1 MAGFFGD
8 TFAALR
14 HRNFRYWWFG
24 QCISLMGTWMQRTA
38 QIWLVYSMTKSP
50 LLLGLLGVFQSGPVL
65 LLSIPAG
72 VYVDRFPKRKIV
84 ILTQTVFTLQ
94 AFAMAALTWSG
105 KAQYWQILVLATI
118 FGVATAFDNP
128 GRQSFYIDLVGKED
142 LLNAISLN
150 STIVNLAKIIGP
162 SVAAVV
168 MAAMGA
174 GPCFLLNGVSFL
186 AVIYGLSRITVDGV
200 PKADLRNRGHVLEQ
214 SWEGLR
220 HIWQNQ
226 TLRITAALVTIMSVF
241 AMNTNVVIPVFTDKV
256 LGLGVTEYGVLMSM
270 NGLGALLGA
279 LAMASRA
286 RRGLNRFF
294 LIWTTMGTCLLL
306 ILLSFTR
313 SAAVA
318 GLLIAL
324 LGACNISFSNTANS
338 TLQLGTEDDFRGRVM
353 AFYMLIHNGATP
365 LGNAFAGAMMGAFG
379 ATAGWF
385 SGGLIALS
393 LVAAVL
399 FGARQTLR
407 SSLADASAPG
417 QQ

>member
-72 VYVDRFPKRKIV
+72 VYADRFPKRKIV

-168 MAAMGA
+168 MAAVGP
-174 GPCFLLNGVSFL
+174 GPCFLLNGISFL

-200 PKADLRNRGHVLEQ
+200 PKADLRNKGHVLEQ
-214 SWEGLR
+214 SWEGLL

-241 AMNTNVVIPVFTDKV
+241 AMNTNVIIPVFTDKV
-256 LGLGVTEYGVLMSM
+256 LQMGVTEYGVLMSM

-279 LAMASRA
+279 LVMASRS

-294 LIWTTMGTCLLL
+294 LVWTTMGTCLLL

-313 SAAVA
+313 SAMLA

-379 ATAGWF
+379 ATAGWL
-385 SGGLIALS
+385 SGGLIASAL
-393 LVAAVL
+393 LAVVL
-399 FGARQTLR
+399 FTARQTLR
-407 SSLADASAPG
+407 SSLASASASG